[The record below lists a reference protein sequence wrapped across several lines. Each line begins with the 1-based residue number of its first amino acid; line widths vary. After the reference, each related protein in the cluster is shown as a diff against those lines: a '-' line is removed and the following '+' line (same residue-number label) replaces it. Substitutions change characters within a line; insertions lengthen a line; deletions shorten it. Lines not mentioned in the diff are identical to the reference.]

1 MPDDQ
6 PAPEDIFNA
15 FFLEVGI
22 LSQLSRAMFDLRLP
36 PGITV
41 AQFSV
46 LNHLV
51 RVRDGRTPLE
61 LARAFQVPKT
71 SMTHSL
77 AVLERH
83 GLIRL
88 APNPADGRSKCTFI
102 TAEGRTFRQAAL
114 DALAPDIRALAAR
127 FPASRLA
134 GVLPTLTE
142 LRRIMDAMRDD
153 PPPDQT

>member
-1 MPDDQ
+1 MPDDL
-6 PAPEDIFNA
+6 PAPEDIYSA

-36 PGITV
+36 PGIAV
-41 AQFSV
+41 AQFGV

-51 RVRDGRTPLE
+51 RVRDGGTPLQ

-88 APNPADGRSKCTFI
+88 APNPSDGRSKCAFI
-102 TAEGRTFRQAAL
+102 TAEGRAFRLAAL
-114 DALAPDIRALAAR
+114 AALAPDLQALAAR
-127 FPASRLA
+127 LPASRLA
-134 GVLPTLTE
+134 GVLPTLAE
-142 LRRIMDAMRDD
+142 LRRIMDAMRDE
-153 PPPDQT
+153 PASDQT

>member
-22 LSQLSRAMFDLRLP
+22 LAQLSRAMFDLRLP
-36 PGITV
+36 PGISVSQVT
-41 AQFSV
+41 V

-77 AVLERH
+77 AVLERQ
-83 GLIRL
+83 GFIRL

-102 TAEGRTFRQAAL
+102 TAEGRAFRLAAI
-114 DALAPDIRALAAR
+114 DALTPDIRALAAR

-142 LRRIMDAMRDD
+142 LRRIMDALRDD

>member
-1 MPDDQ
+1 MPDDL
-6 PAPEDIFNA
+6 PAPEDIYSA

-36 PGITV
+36 PGIAV

-51 RVRDGRTPLE
+51 RVRDGGTPLQ

-88 APNPADGRSKCTFI
+88 APNPSDGRSKCAFI
-102 TAEGRTFRQAAL
+102 TAEGRAFRLAAL
-114 DALAPDIRALAAR
+114 AALAPDLQALAAR
-127 FPASRLA
+127 FPASRLS

-142 LRRIMDAMRDD
+142 LRRIMDAMRDE
-153 PPPDQT
+153 PASDQT

>member
-6 PAPEDIFNA
+6 PTPEDIFNA

-36 PGITV
+36 PGIAV

-51 RVRDGRTPLE
+51 RVRDGRTPLD

-88 APNPADGRSKCTFI
+88 APNPADGRSKCAFI

-114 DALAPDIRALAAR
+114 EALAPDIRALAAR
-127 FPASRLA
+127 FPAARLA

-142 LRRIMDAMRDD
+142 LRRIMDTLRDD

>member
-6 PAPEDIFNA
+6 PTPEDIFNA

-36 PGITV
+36 PGIAV

-51 RVRDGRTPLE
+51 RVRDGRTPLD

-88 APNPADGRSKCTFI
+88 APNPADGRSKCAFI

-114 DALAPDIRALAAR
+114 EAIAPDLRALAAR
-127 FPASRLA
+127 FPAARLA

-142 LRRIMDAMRDD
+142 LRRIMDTLRDD